1 MTPYAGQ
8 WKGMRAKKDPNAPKR
23 SVHAFMWYSND
34 NRASIRVDRPNASVG
49 EVAKVLSARWAQ
61 ETPEVKAKY
70 EQMAFEDKQRYERE
84 KHEWHMSQREAT
96 IAQQAANNKN
106 QQGTN
111 QSQTQSQ
118 PQPQI
123 QYKPEDQSQPQSQAP
138 TPTPQQSQAPTP
150 PMPQQTQPAPIAQRT
165 ITPSSSSYNPPK
177 QHQWTQPPQG
187 LTVPTSHQHSGL
199 LPPISHVHPQ
209 SPPIAIHHN
218 VPPPTIRYGY

>member
-1 MTPYAGQ
+1 MASEDKARFSKEKHEYQMTPYAGQ

-106 QQGTN
+106 QQGN

-118 PQPQI
+118 PQI
-123 QYKPEDQSQPQSQAP
+123 QYKPEDQYKPEEQYKPEPQQYKPEPQQYKPEPQQYKPEPQSQPQSQAP

-165 ITPSSSSYNPPK
+165 ITPSS
-177 QHQWTQPPQG
+177 
-187 LTVPTSHQHSGL
+187 
-199 LPPISHVHPQ
+199 
-209 SPPIAIHHN
+209 
-218 VPPPTIRYGY
+218 R